1 MFKPTL
7 ALLTTSLLLTFASS
21 AFAVDLEI
29 DQAHSNVG
37 FEIKHLVVSSV
48 TGNFKDFSGTIAL
61 DEKNFEN
68 TKINFIVKTAS
79 INTNNEKRDSHLKS
93 PDFFDVTKPGYED
106 ATFTSTSIK
115 KISNNKYNLIG
126 DLKIHGVTKK
136 QTFVLNSLG
145 QVKDP
150 FSQAQKFVFNATTKI
165 VRKDFG
171 IAYNSALETGGVLLG
186 ETVDLK
192 VDIEAAPKQVAK

>member
-1 MFKPTL
+1 MFKKPL
-7 ALLTTSLLLTFASS
+7 RQLTTTLLVTFATS
-21 AFAVDLEI
+21 AFALDLDI

-61 DEKNFEN
+61 DEKNFEK
-68 TKINFIVKTAS
+68 TKINFVVKAAS
-79 INTNNEKRDSHLKS
+79 INTNNEKRDGHLKS

-115 KISNNKYNLIG
+115 KIANNRYTLTG

-136 QTFVLNSLG
+136 QSFVLNSLG

-150 FSQAQKFVFNATTKI
+150 FSQAQKYVFNATTKI

-192 VDIEAAPKQVAK
+192 VDLEAAPKQAAK